1 MLTGTSVD
9 DSDLKKPDEN
19 QFMAFM
25 NIANKF
31 KEQSNTKE
39 LEALNLE
46 SITSF
51 SIFPSLI
58 SIFCLNQDIE
68 LETKILQ
75 ILTRLY
81 NQRFEFAELS
91 SQLLILFDDTNI
103 NLFKKCKKKILV
115 LGKCVDESE
124 TWVQNLG

>member
-9 DSDLKKPDEN
+9 DTDLKKPDEN

-68 LETKILQ
+68 LETKIL
-75 ILTRLY
+75 
-81 NQRFEFAELS
+81 
-91 SQLLILFDDTNI
+91 
-103 NLFKKCKKKILV
+103 
-115 LGKCVDESE
+115 
-124 TWVQNLG
+124 